1 MSYYRVKFGVPLVH
15 SWGLETARKQGLDY
29 EGKERVETPADDGRD
44 PIYHIRGG
52 LPGRVTFQSKSK
64 ILDVSNLSI
73 MRIGSQVTF
82 YYR

>member
-1 MSYYRVKFGVPLVH
+1 MSNLGYLWSIPGGWK
-15 SWGLETARKQGLDY
+15 TARKQGLDY
-29 EGKERVETPADDGRD
+29 EEKQRVETPADDGRALH
-44 PIYHIRGG
+44 PIYHIRAG
-52 LPGRVTFQSKSK
+52 LPGRVTFKSKNK